1 MALEYAGAA
10 VFALVG
16 LIAVVLTPV
25 GVPGAWMM
33 VGVAGTVDV
42 TAMLFGGAKPLP
54 FGVTSIVV
62 ALAAATAGEV
72 LEFVAAAMGAKA
84 GGASRSGMVG
94 SLVGGFVGVIAGTL
108 LVPVPVVGS
117 VVGAL
122 VGVVT
127 GALVGEMAFHG
138 RRAGDA
144 VRPAAGA
151 ALGRLLG
158 SVAKLPCSMVAWIA
172 LVYDAFT

>member
-10 VFALVG
+10 AFALVG
-16 LIAVVLTPV
+16 LLAVVLTPV
-25 GVPGAWMM
+25 GVPGAWML

-42 TAMLFGGAKPLP
+42 TAMLFGGGKTLP
-54 FGVTSIVV
+54 FGVTAIAV
-62 ALAAATAGEV
+62 ALSAAVLGEV
-72 LEFVAAAMGAKA
+72 LEFVASAMGAKA

-94 SLVGGFVGVIAGTL
+94 SMVGGFAGVIAGTL
-108 LVPVPVVGS
+108 LVPVPIVGS
-117 VVGAL
+117 IVGAL
-122 VGVVT
+122 AGVVG
-127 GALVGEMAFHG
+127 GALLGEIAFHG
-138 RRAGDA
+138 RRASDA

-151 ALGRLLG
+151 AVGRLLG